1 MNADVS
7 SVASSADAPRE
18 NSEDMPLREKPPVA
32 LVLGGATGMLGQALT
47 RAAAAKGWDVHTLG
61 REDGPVTDP
70 AFLEDALSRMNPD
83 YIFNGIAYTAVDL
96 AESEKERAC
105 ALNRA
110 FPALLGGMTLS
121 LIHISMSGCSVLS
134 ALQVK
139 GTAQMPPYWR
149 AFSGT
154 SLPSALRT
162 FSGISRKT
170 DIVNTPF

>member
-70 AFLEDALSRMNPD
+70 AFLEDAQADRCSGKD
-83 YIFNGIAYTAVDL
+83 YPAH
-96 AESEKERAC
+96 
-105 ALNRA
+105 ALPEQSPVSPGHPCRSA
-110 FPALLGGMTLS
+110 SFPFL
-121 LIHISMSGCSVLS
+121 C
-134 ALQVK
+134 
-139 GTAQMPPYWR
+139 
-149 AFSGT
+149 
-154 SLPSALRT
+154 
-162 FSGISRKT
+162 
-170 DIVNTPF
+170 